1 MYRKFKSIAF
11 GDKTLALAILLAGT
25 YAYGQ
30 DVAMVESTSVYGKTV
45 EIPDAPKPN
54 LKPTRTDHIIWMA
67 NAGANL
73 TDFVLTE
80 KCIKLPYQQCHE
92 GVLPGFIWKH
102 PAAFLGFEAT
112 RSYGQIAIGQE
123 LRKHHHR
130 KYARAWDVTNLVTS
144 VGIDLY
150 VNDLIQG
157 KPKTNLARFK

>member
-1 MYRKFKSIAF
+1 M
-11 GDKTLALAILLAGT
+11 KTLVLAILLTGT
-25 YAYGQ
+25 CAYGQ
-30 DVAMVESTSVYGKTV
+30 DVAMVEPLSVYGNSL
-45 EIPDAPKPN
+45 PDAPKPN

-73 TDFVLTE
+73 TDFILTE

-102 PAAFLGFEAT
+102 PAAFLGFEAA

-123 LRKHHHR
+123 LRKHHHS

-144 VGIDLY
+144 VEIDLY

-157 KPKTNLARFK
+157 KPATKANLRRIP